1 MENVIDNLLSV
12 IMDSSIE
19 KHHNIEIVDIIR
31 LLTTVIVT
39 ELMYL

>member
-19 KHHNIEIVDIIR
+19 KPHNIEIVDIIR
-31 LLTTVIVT
+31 LLTTAIVT